1 MPRSKRLSFGKLK
14 AREILRLLSIESP
27 DEIEIEDIA
36 WYRGALV
43 KEIPLRGA
51 DGRVVRAGSRGII
64 GVRLDINEPGKKR
77 FVAAHELGHFELHE
91 KRDQLALCLQSDFLN
106 WYHAAQPDE
115 NEANEFAAELLLP
128 EDLFAP
134 RAVTL
139 PPTLETIEEL
149 AGLFRT
155 TLTATSIRFVES
167 TPERCA
173 VVVSENGKIKWF
185 RASDD
190 FGYFL
195 TPGTRLHENSY
206 AADYFNG
213 KHIQQGPNTVR
224 ADAWLRGGKLRRDSY
239 IKESSRALSRYEQVI
254 TLLWVDQDID
264 NFDPDEEEPKYDPDH
279 FTPDGKRWRW

>member
-1 MPRSKRLSFGKLK
+1 VPSSKKLSFGKLK
-14 AREILRLLSIESP
+14 AREILRHLRIESP
-27 DEIEIEDIA
+27 DEIEIEDMA

-43 KEIPLRGA
+43 REIPLRGA
-51 DGRVVRAGSRGII
+51 DGRVIRTGDRGII
-64 GVRLDINEPGKKR
+64 GIRQDINEPGKKR
-77 FVAAHELGHFELHE
+77 FVAAHELGHFELHA
-91 KRDQLALCLQSDFLN
+91 KRDQLSLCLQSDFLN

-139 PPTLETIEEL
+139 QPALETIEEL
-149 AGLFRT
+149 AGRFRT
-155 TLTATSIRFVES
+155 TLTATAIRYVEC

-173 VVVSENGKIKWF
+173 IVISENGKIKWF

-195 TPGTRLHENSY
+195 TPGTPLHENTY
-206 AADYFNG
+206 AVDYFKG
-213 KHIQQGPNTVR
+213 KPIQRGLNPVR
-224 ADAWLRGGKLRRDSY
+224 ADAWLEGGKLQRDSFV
-239 IKESSRALSRYEQVI
+239 KEGSRELSRYEQVI
-254 TLLWVDQDID
+254 SLLWIDQDID
-264 NFDPDEEEPKYDPDH
+264 NFDPDDEEPEYDPDH